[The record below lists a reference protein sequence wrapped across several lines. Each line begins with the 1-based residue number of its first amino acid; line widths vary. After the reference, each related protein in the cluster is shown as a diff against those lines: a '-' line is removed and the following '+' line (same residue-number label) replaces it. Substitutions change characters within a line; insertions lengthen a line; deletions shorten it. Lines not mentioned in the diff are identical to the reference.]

1 MTEQAYATLLQLR
14 LAAARKLGCDVRLL
28 DPETGFLYEIVRGS
42 KRRLLHGGLSP
53 LNDAVAARVAS
64 DKHHT
69 GLVLQSAG
77 LRTPETVRCLRP
89 GHFRSSEF
97 NDLLGL
103 EPAFR
108 FAENHPFPLIVKPN
122 RGSRGVDVVVVEDRD
137 ALIQAVEQVWRRD
150 YLALVQV
157 PIDGMDVRIDLL
169 DGDFLFGYLRR
180 PLILRGDGESTVR
193 ELFAEADSRFA
204 GERFERSLEGDEVWR
219 QHARPLDAVLAL
231 DQRLALETPILNLNR
246 LCEGQRL
253 EGLPDRWLEASRKV
267 ARLFNLRHIGI
278 DFKIRS
284 APEPLALDPAEAAV
298 IEVNASPSLAQMSRM
313 GFAEEALAA
322 EVRIV
327 EQMLAALPDE
337 V

>member
-1 MTEQAYATLLQLR
+1 MTELAYATLLQLR

-28 DPETGFLYEIVRGS
+28 DPETGFLYEITRGP

-77 LRTPETVRCLRP
+77 LRTPETARCLRP

-97 NDLLGL
+97 DDLTGL
-103 EPAFR
+103 DPAFR
-108 FAENHPFPLIVKPN
+108 FADEHPFPLIVKPN
-122 RGSRGVDVVVVEDRD
+122 RGSRGVDITVVEDRR
-137 ALIQAVEQVWRRD
+137 ALETAVEQVWRRD

-157 PIDGMDVRIDLL
+157 PVDGMDVRIDLL

-180 PLILRGDGESTVR
+180 PLTLEGDGQSTVR
-193 ELFAEADSRFA
+193 ELFERADSRFA
-204 GERFERSLEGDEVWR
+204 GERFERSLEADDVWR
-219 QHARPLDAVLAL
+219 RYARPLDDVLGAGEELAL
-231 DQRLALETPILNLNR
+231 KTPILNLNR
-246 LCEGQRL
+246 LCEGIRI
-253 EGLPDRWLEASRKV
+253 ETLPTPWLEASRTV
-267 ARLFNLRHIGI
+267 SRLFNLRHIGI
-278 DFKIRS
+278 DFKIR
-284 APEPLALDPAEAAV
+284 AVEDPLALDPAEAAV

-327 EQMLAALPDE
+327 EQMLAALPDG
-337 V
+337 

>member
-28 DPETGFLYEIVRGS
+28 DPETGFLYEVVRGS

-69 GLVLQSAG
+69 GLVLQSSG
-77 LRTPETVRCLRP
+77 IRTPETVRCLRP

-97 NDLLGL
+97 DDLLGL
-103 EPAFR
+103 EPAFS
-108 FAENHPFPLIVKPN
+108 FAATRPFPLIVKPN
-122 RGSRGVDVVVVEDRD
+122 RGSRGVDVVVVEGRD
-137 ALIQAVEQVWRRD
+137 ALARAVEQVWKRD

-180 PLILRGDGESTVR
+180 PLALAGDGRSTVR
-193 ELFAEADSRFA
+193 ELFASADSRFA
-204 GERFERSLEGDEVWR
+204 GERFERALEGDEVWR
-219 QHARPLDAVLAL
+219 QHRRPLDTVLAPGE
-231 DQRLALETPILNLNR
+231 RLMLETPILNLNR

-253 EGLPDRWLEASRKV
+253 EGLPDRWLEASRAV

-284 APEPLALDPAEAAV
+284 VPDPLALDPAEAAV

-327 EQMLAALPDE
+327 EEMLAALPDNA
-337 V
+337 